1 MGVLVWCSDGVM
13 YSHVEETPRVYSG
26 FPGCKRDEG
35 TSVNGIFTTLT
46 GVVLLVQMV
55 MNIANSNNNEN
66 KKNEN
71 NQNNNN
77 NNNVNT
83 FDNIFVSM
91 NENMQSSNMMS
102 MCVGMVCMRT
112 FPNNPAKSSQSKL
125 TAMYYQQL
133 KDVLYRYQ
141 KSSMKS

>member
-1 MGVLVWCSDGVM
+1 MVRTLGV
-13 YSHVEETPRVYSG
+13 E
-26 FPGCKRDEG
+26 
-35 TSVNGIFTTLT
+35 
-46 GVVLLVQMV
+46 LLVQMV

-133 KDVLYRYQ
+133 KDVLFRYQ

>member
-1 MGVLVWCSDGVM
+1 MV
-13 YSHVEETPRVYSG
+13 R
-26 FPGCKRDEG
+26 
-35 TSVNGIFTTLT
+35 TL

-71 NQNNNN
+71 NQNNN